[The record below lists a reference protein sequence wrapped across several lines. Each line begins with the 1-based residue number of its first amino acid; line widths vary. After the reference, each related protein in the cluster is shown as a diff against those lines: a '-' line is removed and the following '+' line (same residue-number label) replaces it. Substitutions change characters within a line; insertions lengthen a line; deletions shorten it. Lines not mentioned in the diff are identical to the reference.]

1 MRSLAKI
8 YSVRS
13 IARDCEV
20 LLSSQPRSRKQL
32 FRKGVA
38 QLRYSGIPKTLRS
51 RGATSSKNRFL
62 AYTFCHPGRSAAKI
76 RDPVHRSASAA
87 GKGSRLLDPCLRR
100 DDKAGLE
107 AGIAIATTFLQII
120 QDCCAPIQH
129 PEINSRSW
137 RDLFQNRFLGH
148 SFCHP
153 GLSAAKI
160 RDPVFRGLSVWAAQ
174 AVRSAWPSFETDL
187 PVLLRMREPDICPDQ
202 APQSHT
208 TSS

>member
-137 RDLFQNRFLGH
+137 RDLFQNRFAGALLLSSRTERSGD
-148 SFCHP
+148 S
-153 GLSAAKI
+153 GLSI
-160 RDPVFRGLSVWAAQ
+160 PQLIGLGCASRQERVAILLDG
-174 AVRSAWPSFETDL
+174 PSG
-187 PVLLRMREPDICPDQ
+187 P
-202 APQSHT
+202 PQDEGA
-208 TSS
+208 